1 MEKNKKTPLC
11 PFTAKPDKDC
21 YCVNVNSN
29 KVKNILDYCGGDF
42 KECPVYKR
50 LILEESM
57 REIFS
62 FEKSEEAAGDR
73 SEKSLEYRV

>member
-1 MEKNKKTPLC
+1 VEENKRKSLC

-42 KECPVYKR
+42 KECSVYKR
-50 LILEESM
+50 LILEESL
-57 REIFS
+57 REFFS
-62 FEKSEEAAGDR
+62 SAKSEAAAGER
-73 SEKSLEYRV
+73 SEKNLKYKV

>member
-1 MEKNKKTPLC
+1 VEKNKKPPLC

-50 LILEESM
+50 LILEESL
-57 REIFS
+57 REFFS
-62 FEKSEEAAGDR
+62 SER
-73 SEKSLEYRV
+73 SESEAGERAENSLKHKV